1 MSESITKKT
10 EEQEEQIDMAA
21 IPFLQRVAMLQSEM
35 KVPKNLYNSHGN
47 YFYRNAET
55 IMESAKKICP
65 KYGMILKVEDFI
77 EVYEGWH
84 YIKSVATLVDFCTLD
99 VLEWSAQ
106 GFARETESRKGMDSS
121 QVTGA
126 TSSYSRKYAL
136 NALFLLD
143 DNKDPDTE
151 EFQTA
156 DEPKDEPRQALDQ
169 ATLAVKLTSVSNEL
183 TGIGVDIH
191 EEEFVKYVC
200 TKADVK
206 SIDPGKLLMDLNA
219 MDRVIKVME
228 AIVKA
233 KKK

>member
-1 MSESITKKT
+1 MSESTIEKT
-10 EEQEEQIDMAA
+10 EEQEVEMAA
-21 IPFLQRVAMLQSEM
+21 IPFIQRVAMMQAEM

-65 KYGMILKVEDFI
+65 KYGMVLSVEDSI

-84 YIKSVATLVDFCTLD
+84 YIKSYATLFDIFSNRT
-99 VLEWSAQ
+99 WSAK

-151 EFQTA
+151 EYQTA
-156 DEPKDEPRQALDQ
+156 DEHKETVKRDPAE
-169 ATLAVKLTSVSNEL
+169 LAIKLTTVSNEL
-183 TGIGVDIH
+183 GSMNVDIH
-191 EEEFVKYVC
+191 DEEFVKYVC

-206 SIDPGKLLMDLNA
+206 SIDPGKLLMDLDA
-219 MDRVIKVME
+219 MDRVIMVME
-228 AIVKA
+228 AIIKA

>member
-1 MSESITKKT
+1 MSESTIEKT
-10 EEQEEQIDMAA
+10 EEQEIEMAA
-21 IPFLQRVAMLQSEM
+21 IPFIQRVAMMQAEM

-65 KYGMILKVEDFI
+65 KYGMVLRVEDSI

-84 YIKSVATLVDFCTLD
+84 YIKSVATLVDIFSNIT
-99 VLEWSAQ
+99 WSAK

-151 EFQTA
+151 EYQTA
-156 DEPKDEPRQALDQ
+156 DEHKETVKRDPAE
-169 ATLAVKLTSVSNEL
+169 LAIKLTTVSNEL
-183 TGIGVDIH
+183 GSMNVDIH
-191 EEEFVKYVC
+191 DEEFVKYVC

-206 SIDPGKLLMDLNA
+206 SIDPGKLLMDLDA
-219 MDRVIKVME
+219 MDRVIMVME

>member
-1 MSESITKKT
+1 MSESTIEKT
-10 EEQEEQIDMAA
+10 EEQEVEMAA
-21 IPFLQRVAMLQSEM
+21 IPFIQRVAMMQAEM
-35 KVPKNLYNSHGN
+35 KVPKNLYNNHGN

-65 KYGMILKVEDFI
+65 KYGMVLRVEDYI

-84 YIKSVATLVDFCTLD
+84 YIKSYAMLFDIFSNNT
-99 VLEWSAQ
+99 WSAQ

-151 EFQTA
+151 EYQTA
-156 DEPKDEPRQALDQ
+156 DEHKEVVKRDPAE
-169 ATLAVKLTSVSNEL
+169 LAIKLTAVSNEL
-183 TGIGVDIH
+183 GSMNIDIH
-191 EEEFVKYVC
+191 DEEFVKYVC

-206 SIDPGKLLMDLNA
+206 SIDPGKLLMDLDA
-219 MDRVIKVME
+219 MDRVVMVME
-228 AIVKA
+228 AIIKA

>member
-1 MSESITKKT
+1 MSESTIEKT
-10 EEQEEQIDMAA
+10 EEQEVDMAA
-21 IPFLQRVAMLQSEM
+21 IPFIQRVAMMQAEM
-35 KVPKNLYNSHGN
+35 KVPKNLYNNHGN

-65 KYGMILKVEDFI
+65 KYGMVLSVEDSI

-84 YIKSVATLVDFCTLD
+84 YIKSYAMLFDIFSNNT
-99 VLEWSAQ
+99 WSAQ

-151 EFQTA
+151 EYQTA
-156 DEPKDEPRQALDQ
+156 EEPKEKRDPAE
-169 ATLAVKLTSVSNEL
+169 LAIKLTTVSNEL
-183 TGIGVDIH
+183 GSMNVDVH
-191 EEEFVKYVC
+191 DEEFVKYVC

-206 SIDPGKLLMDLNA
+206 SIDPGKLLLNLDE

>member
-1 MSESITKKT
+1 MSESTIEKT
-10 EEQEEQIDMAA
+10 EEQEVEMAA
-21 IPFLQRVAMLQSEM
+21 IPFIQRVAMMQAEM

-65 KYGMILKVEDFI
+65 KYGMVLRVEDSI

-84 YIKSVATLVDFCTLD
+84 YIKSVATLVDIFSNIT
-99 VLEWSAQ
+99 WSAK

-151 EFQTA
+151 EYQTA
-156 DEPKDEPRQALDQ
+156 DEHKETVKRDPAE
-169 ATLAVKLTSVSNEL
+169 LAIKLTTVSNEL
-183 TGIGVDIH
+183 GSMNVDIH
-191 EEEFVKYVC
+191 DEEFVKYVC

-206 SIDPGKLLMDLNA
+206 SIDPGKLLMDLDA
-219 MDRVIKVME
+219 MDRVIMVME

>member
-1 MSESITKKT
+1 MSESTIEKT
-10 EEQEEQIDMAA
+10 EEQEIEMAA
-21 IPFLQRVAMLQSEM
+21 IPFIQRVAMMQAEM

-84 YIKSVATLVDFCTLD
+84 YIKSVATLVDFCTID
-99 VLEWSAQ
+99 NHTWSAQ

-151 EFQTA
+151 EYQTA
-156 DEPKDEPRQALDQ
+156 DEHKETVKRDPAE
-169 ATLAVKLTSVSNEL
+169 LAIKLTTVSNEL
-183 TGIGVDIH
+183 GSMNVDIH
-191 EEEFVKYVC
+191 DEEFVKYVC

-206 SIDPGKLLMDLNA
+206 SIDPGKLLMDLDA
-219 MDRVIKVME
+219 MDRVIMVME

>member
-1 MSESITKKT
+1 MSESTIEKT
-10 EEQEEQIDMAA
+10 EEQEVEMAA
-21 IPFLQRVAMLQSEM
+21 IPFIQRVAMMQAEM

-65 KYGMILKVEDFI
+65 KYGMVLRVEDSI

-84 YIKSVATLVDFCTLD
+84 YIKSVATLVDIFSNIT
-99 VLEWSAQ
+99 WSAK

-151 EFQTA
+151 EYQTA
-156 DEPKDEPRQALDQ
+156 DEHKETVKRDPAE
-169 ATLAVKLTSVSNEL
+169 LAIKLTTVSNEL
-183 TGIGVDIH
+183 GSMNVDIH
-191 EEEFVKYVC
+191 DEEFVKYVC

-206 SIDPGKLLMDLNA
+206 SIDPGKLLMDLDA
-219 MDRVIKVME
+219 MDRVIMVME
-228 AIVKA
+228 AIIKA

>member
-1 MSESITKKT
+1 MSESTIEKT
-10 EEQEEQIDMAA
+10 EEQETVDMATS
-21 IPFLQRVAMLQSEM
+21 PFLQRVAMMQAEM

-65 KYGMILKVEDFI
+65 KYGMILKVEDSI

-84 YIKSVATLVDFCTLD
+84 YIKSYATLFDIFSNVT
-99 VLEWSAQ
+99 WSAK

-151 EFQTA
+151 EYQTA
-156 DEPKDEPRQALDQ
+156 EEPKEKRDPAE
-169 ATLAVKLTSVSNEL
+169 LAIKLTAVSNEL
-183 TGIGVDIH
+183 GSMNVDVH
-191 EEEFVKYVC
+191 DEEFVKYVC

-206 SIDPGKLLMDLNA
+206 SIDPGKLLLNLDE

>member
-1 MSESITKKT
+1 MSESTIEKT
-10 EEQEEQIDMAA
+10 EEQETIDTAA
-21 IPFLQRVAMLQSEM
+21 IPFLQRVAMMQAEM

-84 YIKSVATLVDFCTLD
+84 YIKSVATLVDFCTID
-99 VLEWSAQ
+99 NHTWSAQ

-156 DEPKDEPRQALDQ
+156 EEPKEKRDPAE
-169 ATLAVKLTSVSNEL
+169 LAIKLTAVSNEL
-183 TGIGVDIH
+183 GSLNVDVH
-191 EEEFVKYVC
+191 DEEFVKYVC

-206 SIDPGKLLMDLNA
+206 SIDPGKLLLNLDE

-233 KKK
+233 KQK

>member
-1 MSESITKKT
+1 MSESTIEKT

-21 IPFLQRVAMLQSEM
+21 IPFLQRVAMMQAEM

-65 KYGMILKVEDFI
+65 KYGMILKVEDSI

-84 YIKSVATLVDFCTLD
+84 YIKSYATLFDIFSNVT
-99 VLEWSAQ
+99 WSAK
-106 GFARETESRKGMDSS
+106 GYARETESRKGMDSS

-143 DNKDPDTE
+143 DNKDQDTE
-151 EFQTA
+151 EYQTA
-156 DEPKDEPRQALDQ
+156 EEPKEKRDPAE
-169 ATLAVKLTSVSNEL
+169 LAIKLTTVSNEL
-183 TGIGVDIH
+183 GSMNVDVH
-191 EEEFVKYVC
+191 DEEFVKYVC

-206 SIDPGKLLMDLNA
+206 SIDPGKLLLNLDE

>member
-1 MSESITKKT
+1 MSESTTKKT

-65 KYGMILKVEDFI
+65 KYGMILKVEDSI

-84 YIKSVATLVDFCTLD
+84 YIKSVATLVDFCTID
-99 VLEWSAQ
+99 VHEWSAQ
-106 GFARETESRKGMDSS
+106 GYARETESRKGMDSS

-151 EFQTA
+151 EYQTA
-156 DEPKDEPRQALDQ
+156 DEPKEVVARDPAEMAI
-169 ATLAVKLTSVSNEL
+169 KLTTVSNEL
-183 TGIGVDIH
+183 GSMNVDVH
-191 EEEFVKYVC
+191 DEEFVKYVC

-206 SIDPGKLLMDLNA
+206 SIDPGKLLLNLDE